1 MKTALLLLVALA
13 EATGPA
19 WALHC
24 HVCSDSIN
32 CKNSQACP
40 PGSRF
45 CRTMTK
51 VEPLRGN
58 LVEKGCVE
66 SCTPSYHLQGQVS
79 SGAASTLCC
88 QEDLC
93 NAGLHS
99 RAPTHAATCSTLG
112 LALTLGLIA
121 LLLVPGL

>member
-24 HVCSDSIN
+24 HVCSSSTN
-32 CKNSQACP
+32 CKNRQACP
-40 PGSRF
+40 ASSRF

-58 LVEKGCVE
+58 LVEKSCEE

-93 NAGLHS
+93 NAGPHS
-99 RAPTHAATCSTLG
+99 RAATGAATCSTLG

-121 LLLVPGL
+121 LILAPSL

>member
-1 MKTALLLLVALA
+1 MLGDCGLEGLSSLTTPLS
-13 EATGPA
+13 P
-19 WALHC
+19 
-24 HVCSDSIN
+24 
-32 CKNSQACP
+32 
-40 PGSRF
+40 
-45 CRTMTK
+45 

-58 LVEKGCVE
+58 LVEKSCEE

-93 NAGLHS
+93 NVGPHS
-99 RAPTHAATCSTLG
+99 RAATGAATCSTLG

-121 LLLVPGL
+121 LILAPSL